1 MVKSVDV
8 GLICLSSSLNL
19 KANQTGLFRPVV
31 QIQKT
36 ITRVPA
42 SAATFSWFSVRG
54 WKRTPLKKLSTSFLF
69 NAS

>member
-8 GLICLSSSLNL
+8 RLICLSSALNL
-19 KANQTGLFRPVV
+19 KANQTRLFRPVV
-31 QIQKT
+31 QIQKS
-36 ITRVPA
+36 IISVPA
-42 SAATFSWFSVRG
+42 SAATFSWYSVRR